1 MRYFQIFRVAYK
13 ALGRNKMRSSLT
25 MLGIIIGVGAVIAM
39 VGIGEGAKKMIN
51 TQIASLGENLLT
63 IFPGSHMAGGAHSG
77 AGTMTTL
84 TEDDALAL
92 RNECPAVSKVS
103 PVVRSGGQVVAGNLN
118 WGTSIE
124 GYSPEFLSI
133 RSWSMASGTF
143 FTDQDVKGATKVC
156 VLGETVV
163 ANLFPGQDPVGEIIR
178 IKKLP
183 FRVIGVLSPKGQNAF
198 GRDQDD
204 MIVAPYTTVQKKL
217 LGVTYVNYLI
227 ASAVN
232 RSQMD
237 AAIDQITELLRR
249 RHRILPGQDDD
260 FTVRSQL
267 EIATAASSTSKIMGL
282 LLGVVASIS
291 LIVGGIGI
299 MNIMLVSVTERTR
312 EIGIRM
318 AVGAKGKDILIQ
330 FLVESIVL
338 SLIGGIVG
346 IMLGALS
353 SKLISTIFHWPIFTS
368 VSAIALSFFFAG
380 FVGVFFGF
388 YPARK
393 ASLLDPIEALRYE

>member
-1 MRYFQIFRVAYK
+1 MRYFQILKVAYK

-25 MLGIIIGVGAVIAM
+25 MLGIIIGVAAVIAM
-39 VGIGEGAKKMIN
+39 LGIGEGAKKMVN
-51 TQIASLGENLLT
+51 SQIASLGDNLLN
-63 IFPGSHMAGGAHSG
+63 IFPGSFMSGGMRAG
-77 AGTMTTL
+77 AGTRTSL
-84 TEDDALAL
+84 TEEDAKAIK
-92 RNECPAVSKVS
+92 EKCPAVLRIS
-103 PVVRSGGQVVAGNLN
+103 PVVRTGAQVVAGNLN

-124 GYSPEFLSI
+124 GYSTDFPLI
-133 RSWSMASGTF
+133 RSWPLASGTF
-143 FTDQDVKGATKVC
+143 FTEQDVKGATKVC
-156 VLGETVV
+156 ILGKTVV
-163 ANLFPGQDPVGEIIR
+163 DNLFPGEDPVGEIIR

-183 FRVIGVLSPKGQNAF
+183 FRVIGVLSPKGQNPF

-204 MIVAPYTTVQKKL
+204 MIVVPYTTAQKKIA
-217 LGVTYVNYLI
+217 GITYINSII
-227 ASAVN
+227 ASAVD
-232 RSQMD
+232 RTR
-237 AAIDQITELLRR
+237 IDLATKQVTDLLRQ

-267 EIATAASSTSKIMGL
+267 DIATAAGSTSKIMTIL
-282 LLGVVASIS
+282 LAAIASIS

-318 AVGAKGKDILIQ
+318 AVGARGKDILTQ
-330 FLVESIVL
+330 FLIESIVL

-346 IMLGALS
+346 IILGVLS
-353 SKLISTIFHWPIFTS
+353 SKLISAVLHWPIFIS
-368 VSAIALSFFFAG
+368 VLAIALSFFFSG

-393 ASLLDPIEALRYE
+393 ASNLDPIEALRYE